1 LLQAQRFVE
10 DEAACACKAAHL
22 PALVPGG
29 HQLEPKSLLDEHAV
43 ILSSR
48 TGNFKENR
56 LDGFAVGAVLSPP
69 KRGGL
74 PRTSDQIK
82 TLTVS
87 MAIAA
92 PRVRSGAFEK
102 LG

>member
-1 LLQAQRFVE
+1 
-10 DEAACACKAAHL
+10 
-22 PALVPGG
+22 
-29 HQLEPKSLLDEHAV
+29 V

-48 TGNFKENR
+48 TWSFKENRR
-56 LDGFAVGAVLSPP
+56 LDGFAVGAILPP
-69 KRGGL
+69 PERGDL
-74 PRTSDQIK
+74 PRTSDQIN